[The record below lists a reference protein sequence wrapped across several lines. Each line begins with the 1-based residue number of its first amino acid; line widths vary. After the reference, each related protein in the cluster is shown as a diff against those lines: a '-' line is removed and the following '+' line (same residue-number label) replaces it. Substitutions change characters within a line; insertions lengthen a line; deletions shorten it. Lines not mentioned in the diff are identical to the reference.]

1 MDEETL
7 RLTASKLAKSL
18 LFILN
23 SNIREGGIAAMM
35 MAYQKK
41 EEAFPPSATPLL
53 CLNAV

>member
-41 EEAFPPSATPLL
+41 EEAFPPSATPRVF
-53 CLNAV
+53 LNAV